1 MNPKGA
7 VSPDQSQVSAPY
19 RWYVVA
25 VLFVAYAFSAIDARI
40 LTLLVVP
47 LKASMQLS
55 DFQISLLQGFA
66 FALLYSVAALPVGRM
81 VDGSPRRPRLIVWGI
96 ILWSAMTMCCGL
108 AKNFSMLFLA
118 RVGVGVGEATLSPSA
133 YSLISDYF
141 PKDKRA
147 LAISFYAIG
156 YPIGGGLALILGGI
170 LLNYFTTTDMSG
182 WGLFSGFEPWQLVF
196 IAVGAP
202 GIFIAILVA
211 SIRDPGRRESGGI
224 GKDAVVPIRQV
235 IAYLKH
241 RWKLYSI
248 LMGVTA
254 LSGLLSIGTSLWYP
268 TFLIRTYGMSAMDVG
283 FYYGTLMLVCGT
295 VGTLAGGW
303 LSGVLQ
309 RRGTVDSNLRI
320 MFVATC
326 VKALPL
332 VVGPLM
338 PTATLALTF
347 MAVGTL
353 VGQASQGVILT
364 AIQDVTPNRLRGQV
378 TALTLLAVNLIGLGF
393 GSSIIAAFTD
403 FVFGDEQALRYSIA
417 LTGAIFLPIM
427 AFMLAKGM
435 ALYRAEIAN
444 LDRANAPLEKNS

>member
-1 MNPKGA
+1 MASKGVA
-7 VSPDQSQVSAPY
+7 AANQPSHGSAGY

-25 VLFVAYAFSAIDARI
+25 ILFLAYAFSAIDARV

-47 LKASMQLS
+47 IKASMGLS
-55 DFQISLLQGFA
+55 DFEISLLQGFA
-66 FALLYSVAALPVGRM
+66 FALLYSIAALPVGRM

-96 ILWSAMTMCCGL
+96 VLWSIMTACCGL
-108 AKNFSMLFLA
+108 AKNFFTLFLA

-156 YPIGGGLALILGGI
+156 YPIGGGLALILGGV
-170 LLNYFTTTDMSG
+170 LLNYFTATDMTG
-182 WGLFSGFEPWQLVF
+182 WGVFAGFEPWQLVF

-202 GIFIAILVA
+202 GIVIAALVA
-211 SIRDPGRRESGGI
+211 TIRDPGRRESGGI
-224 GKDAVVPIRQV
+224 ATDAVIPVRQV
-235 IAYLKH
+235 MAYLKT
-241 RWKLYSI
+241 RWQLYSI
-248 LMGVTA
+248 LIGVTA
-254 LSGLLSIGTSLWYP
+254 LSGLLAIGTSLWYP
-268 TFLIRTYGMSAMDVG
+268 TFLIRTYGMSPLDVG

-295 VGTLAGGW
+295 FGTLAGGW

-332 VVGPLM
+332 VIGPLM
-338 PTATLALTF
+338 PTATLALAL
-347 MAVGTL
+347 MAIGTL

-378 TALTLLAVNLIGLGF
+378 TALTLLAVNLIGLGL

-403 FVFGDEQALRYSIA
+403 FVFGDEQSLRYSIA

-427 AFMLAKGM
+427 AIMLAKGM
-435 ALYRAEIAN
+435 PIYRAEI
-444 LDRANAPLEKNS
+444 DRLERADKTVTS

>member
-1 MNPKGA
+1 MATKGGA
-7 VSPDQSQVSAPY
+7 MTAGPGQASTGYS
-19 RWYVVA
+19 WYVVA
-25 VLFVAYAFSAIDARI
+25 ILFLAYAFSAIDARV

-47 LKASMQLS
+47 IKASMGLT
-55 DFQISLLQGFA
+55 DFEISLLQGFA
-66 FALLYSVAALPVGRM
+66 FALLYSIAALPVGRM

-96 ILWSAMTMCCGL
+96 ILWSIMTACCGL
-108 AKNFSMLFLA
+108 AKNFFTLFLA

-156 YPIGGGLALILGGI
+156 YPIGGGLALILGGV
-170 LLNYFTTTDMSG
+170 LLNHFTTTDFSH
-182 WGLFSGFEPWQLVF
+182 WGLLAGLEPWQLVF

-202 GIFIAILVA
+202 GMIIAALVA
-211 SIRDPGRRESGGI
+211 TIRDPGRRESGGI
-224 GKDAVVPIRQV
+224 ATDTVIPVRQV
-235 IAYLKH
+235 LAYLTA
-241 RWKLYSI
+241 RWQLYSI
-248 LMGVTA
+248 LIGVTA
-254 LSGLLSIGTSLWYP
+254 LSGLLAIGTSLWYP
-268 TFLIRTYGMSAMDVG
+268 TFLIRTYGMSPLDVG

-295 VGTLAGGW
+295 LGTLAGGW

-320 MFVATC
+320 MFFATC

-332 VVGPLM
+332 VIGPLM
-338 PTATLALTF
+338 PTATLALAL
-347 MAVGTL
+347 MAIGTL

-364 AIQDVTPNRLRGQV
+364 AVQDVTPNRLRGQV

-403 FVFGDEQALRYSIA
+403 FVFGDEQSLRYSIA

-427 AFMLAKGM
+427 ALMLAKGM
-435 ALYRAEIAN
+435 PIYRAEIER
-444 LDRANAPLEKNS
+444 LERADKTVTR